1 MFLYINNGTYD
12 KEIFLRISFIIAS
25 KIRKYLGMNLKKIK
39 DLYTENY
46 EFDEKFEDKW
56 RINIIK
62 TFILPKAIYGINA
75 TPTMIPIAF

>member
-46 EFDEKFEDKW
+46 EFDEKIW
-56 RINIIK
+56 R
-62 TFILPKAIYGINA
+62 
-75 TPTMIPIAF
+75 